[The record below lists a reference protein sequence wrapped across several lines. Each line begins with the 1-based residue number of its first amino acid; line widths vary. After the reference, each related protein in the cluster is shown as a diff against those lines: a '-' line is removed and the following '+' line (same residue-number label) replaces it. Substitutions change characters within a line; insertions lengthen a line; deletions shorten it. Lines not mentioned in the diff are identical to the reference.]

1 MILSNYLI
9 KKQHTSGHGC
19 EVQVPFS
26 PNFVLIIF
34 IPMTSI
40 KEMNSDQRKR
50 SLYRDQLLTVQDL
63 IEFKEQ
69 LILDIKKLL
78 KENSGQP
85 SHRWL
90 KAFEVKKLLRVSD
103 SKLQYLRDKGVIPFK
118 KLGGVTYYDYNEIQ
132 EIMKSDR
139 FHDQLK
145 LA

>member
-1 MILSNYLI
+1 
-9 KKQHTSGHGC
+9 
-19 EVQVPFS
+19 
-26 PNFVLIIF
+26 
-34 IPMTSI
+34 MTSV

-50 SLYRDQLLTVQDL
+50 NFYRDQLLTVQDL
-63 IEFKEQ
+63 MEFKEQ

-78 KENSGQP
+78 KESSGQP

-90 KAFEVKKLLRVSD
+90 KAFEVKKLLRVSE

-139 FHDQLK
+139 FQDQLK

>member
-1 MILSNYLI
+1 
-9 KKQHTSGHGC
+9 
-19 EVQVPFS
+19 
-26 PNFVLIIF
+26 
-34 IPMTSI
+34 MTSV
-40 KEMNSDQRKR
+40 KEMDSDQRKR
-50 SLYRDQLLTVQDL
+50 NFYRDQLLTVQDL

-85 SHRWL
+85 SQRWL
-90 KAFEVKKLLRVSD
+90 KAFEVKKLLRVSE

-139 FHDQLK
+139 FKDQLK